1 MFQTEAMPMSHLTK
15 LSLSA
20 SSQKEPVSPVHRKRL
35 NLLKKLE
42 VQIEAAEAELRDE
55 EFLEDIRKWVRDE
68 DGERQQVTEQRP
80 VRTWWW
86 QHHSGAWMI
95 TLRDGAKE
103 LPLAEGKSSIE
114 VGEITNLVEVL
125 QTLRSAVLAG
135 ELDPALRA
143 MIDARK
149 LTGKA
154 TSKAKS

>member
-1 MFQTEAMPMSHLTK
+1 MFQTEAMPMSHLAK
-15 LSLSA
+15 LTLAA
-20 SSQKEPVSPVHRKRL
+20 SSKKEPVSPVHRKRL

-68 DGERQQVTEQRP
+68 DGERRQVTVQRP
-80 VRTWWW
+80 VRKWWW

-103 LPLAEGKSSIE
+103 LPIAEGKSSID
-114 VGEITNLVEVL
+114 VGEIANLVDVL

-135 ELDPALRA
+135 ELDPALQA
-143 MIDARK
+143 MIKPKSKTPA
-149 LTGKA
+149 GKQ
-154 TSKAKS
+154 KG